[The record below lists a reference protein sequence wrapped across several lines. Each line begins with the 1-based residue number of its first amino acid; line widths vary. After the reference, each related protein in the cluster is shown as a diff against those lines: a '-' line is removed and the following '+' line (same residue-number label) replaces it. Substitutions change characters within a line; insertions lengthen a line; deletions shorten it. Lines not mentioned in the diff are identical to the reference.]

1 MCTGSNIGDAVRHAM
16 TLAPLGYGTNAVGG
30 EAPNERNR
38 MTPQGVLRK
47 GWLLSVLLVGPFMAQ
62 ADATIANV
70 ATPSIHADLGA
81 SGAVLELVIG
91 GYLIAFAVLL
101 ITGARLGQ
109 THGYRR
115 IFLLGVGVFTLAS
128 LLCGLAPSPLLLVLA
143 RVLQGAGAA
152 LMFPQTLTGIQLNFT
167 GDQRKRAIGLY
178 AIALSTGAVV
188 GQILGGALIA
198 ANVAGSHWRAIFLV
212 NVPVGAAVIMAA
224 LRYLPADSPRKA
236 RRLDLPGV
244 ATLSACLLLIVL
256 PLVLGRNERWPAW
269 TWICLG
275 ASVPA
280 FALFL
285 AAERRIAARGGSP
298 LVNVQVLARP
308 AICWALLTL
317 LAATG
322 TYYALL
328 FTLAQYLQQ
337 GLGDSPLVSGLALV
351 PWVAAFGLAGQLV
364 RRLPPRMAPLTP
376 GAGCLLLA
384 AAYSAISVMLFSGHH
399 VQALL
404 IVLLGVGGLGLG
416 IQFSALIRHLT
427 TAVPAEYAAD
437 ISGVSTTALQIG
449 AAIGVAAFGTLYLS
463 LTAQQGA
470 SPATHAFA
478 ITTAAFAV
486 VALLATATAALTTRQ
501 ARPPK
506 SRTCD
511 PRAEPGEAG
520 NTRNDA
526 SLAPVLV
533 DAIEGLAQVSRPRQ
547 ILGRESVAAGPRD
560 SQRQGVYRT

>member
-1 MCTGSNIGDAVRHAM
+1 VYGQQHRRSGSAFDDAGGRW
-16 TLAPLGYGTNAVGG
+16 GCGTNAAAGK
-30 EAPNERNR
+30 APNEGDRV
-38 MTPQGVLRK
+38 TPQRVVRK
-47 GWLLSVLLVGPFMAQ
+47 GWLLGILLVAPFMAQ

-70 ATPSIHADLGA
+70 ATPSIHVGLGA

-109 THGYRR
+109 AHGYRR

-167 GDQRKRAIGLY
+167 GDERKRAIGLY
-178 AIALSTGAVV
+178 AIALSAGAVV
-188 GQILGGALIA
+188 GQLLGGALISA
-198 ANVAGSHWRAIFLV
+198 DIAGSHWRAIFLV

-244 ATLSACLLLIVL
+244 ATLSASLLLIVL
-256 PLVLGRNERWPAW
+256 PLVLGRSERWPAW

-275 ASVPA
+275 ATVPV

-285 AAERRIAARGGSP
+285 AVERRITARDGSP
-298 LVNVQVLARP
+298 LVNVEVIARP

-364 RRLPPRMAPLTP
+364 RRLPPRLARRAP

-384 AAYSAISVMLFSGHH
+384 AAYSAISIMLFTGHH
-399 VQALL
+399 VQVLL
-404 IVLLGVGGLGLG
+404 VVLLGAGGLGLG

-449 AAIGVAAFGTLYLS
+449 AAIGVAVFGTLYLS
-463 LTAQQGA
+463 LASRAGA
-470 SPATHAFA
+470 GPATHAFA
-478 ITTAAFAV
+478 VTTAAFAV
-486 VALLATATAALTTRQ
+486 VALLATAAATLATRPV
-501 ARPPK
+501 PPAK
-506 SRTCD
+506 SRHCD
-511 PRAEPGEAG
+511 PPAEPGEARSM
-520 NTRNDA
+520 RNDA
-526 SLAPVLV
+526 SLAR
-533 DAIEGLAQVSRPRQ
+533 S
-547 ILGRESVAAGPRD
+547 
-560 SQRQGVYRT
+560 